1 MNQSSRD
8 EEIIRSL
15 KAEYGDKITIST
27 PREKRINILVEKQN
41 LKEIST
47 ILKKKY
53 EFNRLI
59 SISGVDYDRE
69 KVIEMVY
76 HISSV
81 DPSKSI
87 ICLKTRIDRT
97 NPNVD
102 SLIEIWRGAEYL
114 ERETYEMFGVI
125 FEGHPKLER
134 LFLPEDWNEPPP
146 LRKDS
151 KFGGELKFVP
161 TDS

>member
-1 MNQSSRD
+1 LNSSSND
-8 EEIIRSL
+8 EEIIRLL
-15 KAEYGDKITIST
+15 KSEYGNIITIST
-27 PREKRINILVEKQN
+27 TREKRINILVEKQN

-47 ILKKKY
+47 FLKKKN

-59 SISGVDYDRE
+59 SVSGVDYDRE

-76 HISSV
+76 HITSV

-102 SLIEIWRGAEYL
+102 SLVEVWRSAEYL
-114 ERETYEMFGVI
+114 ERETYEMLGVI

-134 LFLPEDWNEPPP
+134 LFLPEDWTDPPP

-161 TDS
+161 PDS